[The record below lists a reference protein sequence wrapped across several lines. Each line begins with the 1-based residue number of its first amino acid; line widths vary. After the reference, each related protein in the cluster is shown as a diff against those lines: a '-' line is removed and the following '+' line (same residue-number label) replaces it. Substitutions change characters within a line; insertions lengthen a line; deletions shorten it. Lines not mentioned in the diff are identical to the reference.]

1 MKRIVSLVLIL
12 ALVFT
17 FGAGSAFAAGSSAGD
32 TTATVMKIAGFEG
45 KVSITTE
52 KGKDV
57 NVSDGTKLLSG
68 YTVKTGAAS
77 YCYISLDDAKALKL
91 DQNTKVKIEK
101 SGKKIEINVKSGQ
114 LFFDVDKKLSGSESM
129 NIKTSNLTTGVRGTS
144 GTVKVALEKVLSAM
158 QRAGSQRS
166 QLANMLMPKTSLQL
180 FSGFT
185 EVKAGAGKAVATG
198 LSAGQQL
205 AVNKTADSA
214 GGAAQTLVKGELV
227 VDNFGARAIIE
238 NAAIKNGMSVG
249 AALQASTEKIVEQVG
264 AAVLDTL
271 NVADSAKQQVTEMA
285 GDPQALDKAIAEEQ
299 QQAAAKTEETMQ
311 AISDAKADAGSGNA
325 SSAASEQVFE
335 KVEVS
340 QNATI
345 DAGKVSFEGGSVTV
359 EDTAAQT
366 SGSHS
371 GGSSGSVVIPESGY
385 LTGYTGAYD
394 YFAGVPK
401 RIFKDDPTVKYNESD
416 IFVFDSVEEYTSFTA
431 ILAGAKANYEEV
443 KASMAEAGEP
453 EPDYYSMVVMQGLM
467 SNPEI
472 AIRYCNN
479 DELGDSNREI
489 GEVLYASDSG
499 DYPYFAIG
507 HMAPYEEKT
516 GTLHVRITKQELS
529 VRWFC
534 IGENENETPA
544 PESGTVFPSDLNG
557 ITDIKPEIGVVDDE
571 GRFLR
576 IDADIVG
583 YDEDGDPLRI
593 SVGPGY
599 DSGFDPAVNSG
610 TMKVNS
616 IEVPYFYAHPDE
628 IIEPI
633 GDPSGDPSGG
643 IPYNPGGDPS
653 GQIIS
658 VAEPAYVYETANFC
672 LTGVYEYNYTIAP
685 GWITGYTGTYDGEYH
700 PAFNLT
706 EDQANNYYI
715 FCFDGSSSERAKYR
729 NIATSWSA
737 LRSQGLSLEDTIT
750 RLSSTASGGFGRNFY
765 DPAGSYETV
774 RSVSHTGRYLYYAI
788 PKQGNLN
795 DIKTGGTPVVIEPA
809 DLYIGWGSYDP
820 DTEDYTDVPSG
831 STLMLNDY
839 GDIDVGPYTYMLG
852 TGGAKVP
859 VSLDDG
865 YRLVKSD
872 PVESADGLYTVKVTG
887 VSRTSNKVDPFYDSG
902 TILTPLV
909 EGGNCPANDGN
920 CNVIGSNLTF
930 TYRLAAGNPITS
942 QPILSSNI
950 VGFADGYPQVACR
963 ADGFDITLKLAEAAD
978 TEVYGIFVG
987 KRGNVYPDS
996 YDVLHGHSN
1005 YVNQASALVYG
1016 RIDSA
1021 DEETI
1026 SIDFNEWQDADSG
1039 AFFAFIL
1046 KQGNVISREPIFVA
1060 ANSQFGGLYI
1070 TGTENA
1076 RDTVAPRILSAFL
1089 NSARNKIVVEM
1100 SEDVAVP
1107 INREGFGFTGGTGT
1121 ISSVSVSTV
1130 SALSGRT
1137 RYFMEL
1143 GVENL
1148 EGVNMGLTYNGT
1160 AVAGTA
1166 VADKNGNPMA
1176 AITAE
1181 NPIHIQDSAVTIGSV
1196 AASEDRS
1203 LIRVDLTGRLLNPT
1217 TNGTYMIKYGTSWDN
1232 STQIQ
1237 GSAMDWTDEFRWND
1251 NPTQQLGTTFFHIDE
1266 DRLPSE
1272 VPEGR
1277 FFVRLNS
1284 GSKNMA
1290 LETIE
1295 VDSEPVEA
1303 ASTLA
1308 ATTQEPSPSAVYDS
1322 SDATLTLTF
1331 EEGSMLEAGSSIVGG
1346 AVNCRFY
1353 IIDGD
1358 GKLFRLRGNY
1368 TDRGVHSL
1376 VFDNTGEYGMSGFGF
1391 DPDEVNWE
1399 GATLGYTSEIHE
1411 DDLYIGYFDELLAA
1425 DGTIITELTDIP
1437 ITVVP

>member
-17 FGAGSAFAAGSSAGD
+17 FGAGYAFAAGETAGS

-114 LFFDVDKKLSGSESM
+114 LFFDVDKKLSGNESM

-144 GTVKVALEKVLSAM
+144 GTIRVVLEKVLEAI

-166 QLANMLMPKTSLQL
+166 QLANVLMPKTSMQL

-185 EVKAGAGKAVATG
+185 DVKTGMGNAMSTG

-205 AVNKTADSA
+205 AVNKAAETTGA
-214 GGAAQTLVKGELV
+214 GQTLVKGDLV

-264 AAVLDTL
+264 TAVLDTL

-285 GDPQALDKAIAEEQ
+285 GNPQALDKAIAEEQ
-299 QQAAAKTEETMQ
+299 QQAVQQTEAAAQTIEGAKT
-311 AISDAKADAGSGNA
+311 DAGSGNA
-325 SSAASEQVFE
+325 GGAASEQVFE

-359 EDTAAQT
+359 EGTAAQT

-371 GGSSGSVVIPESGY
+371 GGSSSASENGIPESGY
-385 LTGYTGAYD
+385 LTGYTGTYD
-394 YFAGVPK
+394 YLSDDA
-401 RIFKDDPTVKYNESD
+401 RYIFRETPSAKFNESD
-416 IFVFDSVEEYTSFTA
+416 IFVFESVAEYTSFTA
-431 ILAGAKANYEEV
+431 ILASAKENYEEV
-443 KASMAEAGEP
+443 RASMAAAGEP
-453 EPDYYSMVVMQGLM
+453 EPDYYRMVVQQGLM

-472 AIRYCNN
+472 ALRYCNN

-507 HMAPYEEKT
+507 HTAPFTERT
-516 GTLHVRITKQELS
+516 GTLHVRIAKQELS
-529 VRWFC
+529 VKWIYTNGNDAPNPGTFEAGTNPIPVEAIFGGTDRRGDFYQ
-534 IGENENETPA
+534 IEYDPENADGGNETINPA
-544 PESGTVFPSDLNG
+544 IRRNTGTTSGSFS
-557 ITDIKPEIGVVDDE
+557 
-571 GRFLR
+571 
-576 IDADIVG
+576 IVG
-583 YDEDGDPLRI
+583 IL
-593 SVGPGY
+593 VGNSNEPVSETSNFRY
-599 DSGFDPAVNSG
+599 SGNS
-610 TMKVNS
+610 T
-616 IEVPYFYAHPDE
+616 
-628 IIEPI
+628 
-633 GDPSGDPSGG
+633 
-643 IPYNPGGDPS
+643 
-653 GQIIS
+653 
-658 VAEPAYVYETANFC
+658 
-672 LTGVYEYNYTIAP
+672 YNYT
-685 GWITGYTGTYDGEYH
+685 
-700 PAFNLT
+700 LT
-706 EDQANNYYI
+706 
-715 FCFDGSSSERAKYR
+715 
-729 NIATSWSA
+729 
-737 LRSQGLSLEDTIT
+737 
-750 RLSSTASGGFGRNFY
+750 
-765 DPAGSYETV
+765 
-774 RSVSHTGRYLYYAI
+774 
-788 PKQGNLN
+788 
-795 DIKTGGTPVVIEPA
+795 
-809 DLYIGWGSYDP
+809 
-820 DTEDYTDVPSG
+820 G
-831 STLMLNDY
+831 ST
-839 GDIDVGPYTYMLG
+839 
-852 TGGAKVP
+852 GAVNP
-859 VSLDDG
+859 AAEPRLD
-865 YRLVKSD
+865 
-872 PVESADGLYTVKVTG
+872 EAG
-887 VSRTSNKVDPFYDSG
+887 V
-902 TILTPLV
+902 
-909 EGGNCPANDGN
+909 
-920 CNVIGSNLTF
+920 
-930 TYRLAAGNPITS
+930 IT
-942 QPILSSNI
+942 
-950 VGFADGYPQVACR
+950 GFADGYPQVACR
-963 ADGFDITLKLAEAAD
+963 ADGFDITLKLAGDYGLYEIAED

-987 KRGNVYPDS
+987 KRGNGYPDS

-1026 SIDFNEWQDADSG
+1026 SIGFNEWQDADSG

-1046 KQGNVISREPIFVA
+1046 KQGNVISSEPVFVA
-1060 ANSQFGGLYI
+1060 ANPQSLGLHI

-1076 RDTVAPRILSAFL
+1076 RDTVEPRILSAFL
-1089 NSARNKIVVEM
+1089 HGARNKIVVEM

-1107 INREGFGFTGGTGT
+1107 TNGEGFAITGGTGT
-1121 ISSVSVSTV
+1121 ISSVSVSTTAAV
-1130 SALSGRT
+1130 SGRT

-1148 EGVNMGLTYNGT
+1148 EGMNMGLTYNGT
-1160 AVAGTA
+1160 AVADTS
-1166 VADKNGNPMA
+1166 GNTMA
-1176 AITAE
+1176 AITEAHAI
-1181 NPIHIQDSAVTIGSV
+1181 PIQDSAVNIDSV

-1203 LIRVDLTGRLLNPT
+1203 LIRVDLTGRLLDPT

-1232 STQIQ
+1232 STQVQ
-1237 GSAMDWTDEFRWND
+1237 GSDMDWTYELRWND
-1251 NPTQQLGTTFFHIDE
+1251 SHTQQLGTTFFHIDE
-1266 DRLPSE
+1266 DWVPSE

-1290 LETIE
+1290 LQTIE
-1295 VDSEPVEA
+1295 LNSVEVE
-1303 ASTLA
+1303 STTTLE
-1308 ATTQEPSPSAVYDS
+1308 ATEVPSPSAVYDR

-1331 EEGSMLEAGSSIVGG
+1331 EEGSMLEADSSIVGG

-1358 GKLFRLRGNY
+1358 GNLFRLRGNY

-1399 GATLGYTSEIHE
+1399 DATLGYTSEIHE
-1411 DDLYIGYFDELLAA
+1411 DDVGYFDELLAA
-1425 DGTIITELTDIP
+1425 DGTIITELADIP

>member
-17 FGAGSAFAAGSSAGD
+17 FGAGSAFAAGSSAGS
-32 TTATVMKIAGFEG
+32 TTATVMKIAGFDG

-68 YTVKTGAAS
+68 YTVKTGVAS

-144 GTVKVALEKVLSAM
+144 GTIRVVLEKVLEAI
-158 QRAGSQRS
+158 QRAGSQKS
-166 QLANMLMPKTSLQL
+166 QLANVLMPKTSMQL

-185 EVKAGAGKAVATG
+185 DVKTGMGNAMPTG

-205 AVNKTADSA
+205 AVNKAAETTGA
-214 GGAAQTLVKGELV
+214 GQTLVKGDLV

-238 NAAIKNGMSVG
+238 NAAIKQGTSV
-249 AALQASTEKIVEQVG
+249 AEALTSSVAQILEKVG
-264 AAVLDTL
+264 ETVLDTL
-271 NVADSAKQQVTEMA
+271 NVSDSAKQQVTEMA
-285 GDPQALDKAIAEEQ
+285 SDPQALDKAIAEQEQ
-299 QQAAAKTEETMQ
+299 QETAKTEETLQ

-325 SSAASEQVFE
+325 SSVASEQVFE

-359 EDTAAQT
+359 EGTAAQT

-371 GGSSGSVVIPESGY
+371 SGSSSASENGIPESGY
-385 LTGYTGAYD
+385 LTGYTGAFD
-394 YFAGVPK
+394 YFSQGPK
-401 RIFKDDPTVKYNESD
+401 RVFTEDPYVKFSESD
-416 IFVFDSVEEYTSFTA
+416 IFVFKTVEEYTSFA
-431 ILAGAKANYEEV
+431 AVLADAKANYEEV
-443 KASMAEAGEP
+443 KVSLAEAGEP
-453 EPDYYSMVVMQGLM
+453 EPDYYRLVVEQYLLY
-467 SNPEI
+467 NNEF
-472 AIRYCNN
+472 RNNYCNEH
-479 DELGDSNREI
+479 DISDNRQDI
-489 GEVLYASDSG
+489 SEVMYVADSG
-499 DYPYFAIG
+499 DYPYYAIG
-507 HMAPYEEKT
+507 HTAPYEEKT
-516 GTLHVRITKQELS
+516 GTLHVRISRKELE
-529 VRWFC
+529 VRWVDAS
-534 IGENENETPA
+534 GNEVTGNSGTFPSDTTEIPVSAQLGIVSPDGIFEPISMDIAGFDDNGQPTEIFTLA
-544 PESGTVFPSDLNG
+544 PGYASGFKLTANSGTV
-557 ITDIKPEIGVVDDE
+557 
-571 GRFLR
+571 
-576 IDADIVG
+576 
-583 YDEDGDPLRI
+583 
-593 SVGPGY
+593 
-599 DSGFDPAVNSG
+599 
-610 TMKVNS
+610 KVNCIAVTTPSS
-616 IEVPYFYAHPDE
+616 IGH
-628 IIEPI
+628 
-633 GDPSGDPSGG
+633 G
-643 IPYNPGGDPS
+643 IPIVDP
-653 GQIIS
+653 
-658 VAEPAYVYETANFC
+658 EPEYVYETPNFS
-672 LTGVYEYNYTIAP
+672 LTGEYTYSYTIEP
-685 GWITGYTGTYDGEYH
+685 GWITGYTGTYDGQDH

-715 FCFDGSSSERAKYR
+715 FCFDGSSSSERQKYR

-737 LRSQGLSLEDTIT
+737 LRSQGLNLDEVIT
-750 RLSSTASGGFGRNFY
+750 RLSSTASGGFGWDFY

-774 RSVSHTGRYLYYAI
+774 RSVSRTGRYLYYAI

-809 DLYIGWGSYDP
+809 DLYIGWGMYNFGAG
-820 DTEDYTDVPSG
+820 TYTDVPSD
-831 STLMLNDY
+831 STLTLNDY
-839 GDIDVGPYTYMLG
+839 GYVDVGPYTYMLG

-859 VSLDDG
+859 VSLGSG
-865 YRLVKSD
+865 YSLVTSN
-872 PVESADGLYTVKVTG
+872 PVEGSDGLYTVKVTG
-887 VSRTSNKVDPFYDSG
+887 IEYMNPKMGGATV
-902 TILTPLV
+902 TPLN

-930 TYRLAAGNPITS
+930 TYRLAEGNPITS

-987 KRGNVYPDS
+987 KRGNGYPDS

-1046 KQGNVISREPIFVA
+1046 KQGNVISDRPIFVA
-1060 ANSQFGGLYI
+1060 ASQQFGELYI

-1089 NSARNKIVVEM
+1089 NGARNKIVVEM
-1100 SEDVAVP
+1100 SEDVDVP
-1107 INREGFGFTGGTGT
+1107 TNGEGFGFTGAAGT
-1121 ISSVSVSTV
+1121 ISSVSVSTTAAV
-1130 SALSGRT
+1130 SGRT

-1143 GVENL
+1143 GVESL
-1148 EGVNMGLTYNGT
+1148 EGMNMGLTYNGT
-1160 AVAGTA
+1160 AVADT
-1166 VADKNGNPMA
+1166 NGNPMA

-1181 NPIHIQDSAVTIGSV
+1181 NPIPIQDSAVNIDSV

-1203 LIRVDLTGRLLNPT
+1203 LIRVDLRGRLLNPT

-1237 GSAMDWTDEFRWND
+1237 GSDMDWTDEFRWND
-1251 NPTQQLGTTFFHIDE
+1251 NHTQQLGTTFFHIDE
-1266 DRLPSE
+1266 DWLPSE

-1295 VDSEPVEA
+1295 VDSEPVGA
-1303 ASTLA
+1303 TAILA

-1331 EEGSMLEAGSSIVGG
+1331 EEGSMLEVGSSIVGG

-1368 TDRGVHSL
+1368 TDRYAHSL

-1399 GATLGYTSEIHE
+1399 GATLGYTSRIHE
-1411 DDLYIGYFDELLAA
+1411 DDGLYYFDELLAA

>member
-52 KGKDV
+52 KGKNV

-205 AVNKTADSA
+205 AVNKTAETSGA
-214 GGAAQTLVKGELV
+214 GQALVKGDLV

-285 GDPQALDKAIAEEQ
+285 GDPQALDKAIAEQEQ
-299 QQAAAKTEETMQ
+299 QETAKTEETMQ
-311 AISDAKADAGSGNA
+311 AISEAKADAGSGNA
-325 SSAASEQVFE
+325 SGAASEQVFE

-359 EDTAAQT
+359 EGTAAQT
-366 SGSHS
+366 SGGHS
-371 GGSSGSVVIPESGY
+371 GGSSSASENGIPESGY
-385 LTGYTGAYD
+385 LTGYTGTYD
-394 YFAGVPK
+394 YFSDDAHY
-401 RIFKDDPTVKYNESD
+401 IFRETPSAKFNESD
-416 IFVFDSVEEYTSFTA
+416 IFVFESVAEYTSFTA
-431 ILAGAKANYEEV
+431 ILASAKENYEEV
-443 KASMAEAGEP
+443 RASMAAAGES
-453 EPDYYSMVVMQGLM
+453 EPDYYRMVVQQGLL
-467 SNPEI
+467 SNPE
-472 AIRYCNN
+472 ALRSYCNN
-479 DELGDSNREI
+479 NDLDDSDLEI

-499 DYPYFAIG
+499 DYPYFAIE
-507 HMAPYEEKT
+507 HTAPFTERT
-516 GTLHVRITKQELS
+516 GTLHVRIAKQELS
-529 VRWFC
+529 VKWIYANGSDAPNPGTFEAGTNPIPVEAIFGGTDRRGDFYQ
-534 IGENENETPA
+534 IEYDRENADGGNETINPA
-544 PESGTVFPSDLNG
+544 IRRNTGTTSGSFS
-557 ITDIKPEIGVVDDE
+557 
-571 GRFLR
+571 
-576 IDADIVG
+576 IVG
-583 YDEDGDPLRI
+583 IL
-593 SVGPGY
+593 VGNSNEPVSETPNFRY
-599 DSGFDPAVNSG
+599 SGNS
-610 TMKVNS
+610 T
-616 IEVPYFYAHPDE
+616 
-628 IIEPI
+628 
-633 GDPSGDPSGG
+633 
-643 IPYNPGGDPS
+643 
-653 GQIIS
+653 
-658 VAEPAYVYETANFC
+658 
-672 LTGVYEYNYTIAP
+672 YNYT
-685 GWITGYTGTYDGEYH
+685 
-700 PAFNLT
+700 LT
-706 EDQANNYYI
+706 
-715 FCFDGSSSERAKYR
+715 
-729 NIATSWSA
+729 
-737 LRSQGLSLEDTIT
+737 
-750 RLSSTASGGFGRNFY
+750 
-765 DPAGSYETV
+765 
-774 RSVSHTGRYLYYAI
+774 
-788 PKQGNLN
+788 
-795 DIKTGGTPVVIEPA
+795 
-809 DLYIGWGSYDP
+809 
-820 DTEDYTDVPSG
+820 G
-831 STLMLNDY
+831 ST
-839 GDIDVGPYTYMLG
+839 
-852 TGGAKVP
+852 GAVNP
-859 VSLDDG
+859 AAEPLLDG
-865 YRLVKSD
+865 
-872 PVESADGLYTVKVTG
+872 AGL
-887 VSRTSNKVDPFYDSG
+887 
-902 TILTPLV
+902 
-909 EGGNCPANDGN
+909 
-920 CNVIGSNLTF
+920 
-930 TYRLAAGNPITS
+930 IT
-942 QPILSSNI
+942 
-950 VGFADGYPQVACR
+950 GFADGYPQVACR
-963 ADGFDITLKLAEAAD
+963 ADGFNITLKLAEAAD

-987 KRGNVYPDS
+987 KRGNGYPDS

-1039 AFFAFIL
+1039 GFFAFIL
-1046 KQGNVISREPIFVA
+1046 KQGNVISDQPIFVA

-1107 INREGFGFTGGTGT
+1107 TNGEGFGFTGGNGT
-1121 ISSVSVSTV
+1121 ISSVSVSTTA
-1130 SALSGRT
+1130 ALSGRT

-1148 EGVNMGLTYNGT
+1148 EGMNMGLTYNGT
-1160 AVAGTA
+1160 AVADTS
-1166 VADKNGNPMA
+1166 GNTMA
-1176 AITAE
+1176 AITAA
-1181 NPIHIQDSAVTIGSV
+1181 NAIPIQDSAVIIDSV

-1203 LIRVDLTGRLLNPT
+1203 LIRVDLTGRLLDPT

-1237 GSAMDWTDEFRWND
+1237 GSDMDWTYEYRWND
-1251 NPTQQLGTTFFHIDE
+1251 SHTQQLGTTFFHIDE
-1266 DRLPSE
+1266 GWVPSA

-1284 GSKNMA
+1284 GSKTMA

-1295 VDSEPVEA
+1295 VNAEPVEA
-1303 ASTLA
+1303 ASTLV

-1322 SDATLTLTF
+1322 SDETLTVSFAT
-1331 EEGSMLEAGSSIVGG
+1331 GSMLEAGSSIVGG

-1411 DDLYIGYFDELLAA
+1411 DDVEYFDELLAA